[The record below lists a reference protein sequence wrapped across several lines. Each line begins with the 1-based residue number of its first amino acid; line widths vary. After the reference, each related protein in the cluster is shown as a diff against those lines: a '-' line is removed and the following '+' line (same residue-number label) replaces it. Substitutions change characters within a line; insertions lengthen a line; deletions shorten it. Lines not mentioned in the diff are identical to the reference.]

1 MKTRIHSVMAVAIVI
16 AMSLPLA
23 AQQPTAQQEGS
34 ERFNRAPISK
44 EILRVKLPK
53 PVEATL
59 PNGLTVLVLEDHRFP
74 LVSVQL
80 NISGAGALYE
90 PAGLPGV
97 ANMTASMLREG
108 SKTRSSRQIS
118 EEVDNLGASLS
129 AATGWGS
136 AATVLNASGLSDNF
150 DSWFALT
157 ADVLINP
164 TFPAEELSRLKL
176 QAKAGLR
183 NQRANP
189 GFLANER
196 FSKAVYGA
204 HPASVRSATNESV
217 DAMTPE
223 ILAKWH
229 AEHYLPQNSVLAIAG
244 DVNAQQTIAKLKT
257 WLEGWKKTDA
267 KETVPPNPAP
277 AASKAVYVVDRPG
290 SAQTD
295 LTLGNIAISRTDAD
309 YIPLVVMDQIVG
321 AGSASR
327 LFANLRERKGYTY
340 GAYSNFTA
348 LKYAG
353 PWLANSQVRGEVTD
367 GAMTEF
373 FNEIKRIREETVDA
387 KELEEQKRLIVAR
400 FALSLEQPATVL
412 SFAVIRKIYGFADNY
427 WDVYPEKIM
436 AVTAADVQRVAK
448 KYLNPEA
455 LQIVAVG
462 DASKIKSVMEKYG
475 PVQIFNA
482 EGKPVAPEG
491 SAK

>member
-1 MKTRIHSVMAVAIVI
+1 MKTKLHSFMAVALVV
-16 AMSLPLA
+16 SLAVPLA
-23 AQQPTAQQEGS
+23 AQQPTPQEAGN

-59 PNGLTVLVLEDHRFP
+59 PNGLSVLILEDHRFP
-74 LVSVQL
+74 LVSMQL

-90 PAGLPGV
+90 SADMPGV
-97 ANMTASMLREG
+97 AQMTAGMLREG
-108 SKTRSSRQIS
+108 TKTRSSKQLA
-118 EEVDNLGASLS
+118 EEIDNLGATFG
-129 AATGWGS
+129 AGTGWGS
-136 AATVLNASGLSDNF
+136 ASTVLNASGLSDNF
-150 DSWFALT
+150 DSWFALA
-157 ADVLINP
+157 ADALMNP
-164 TFPAEELSRLKL
+164 TFPADELSRLKL
-176 QAKAGLR
+176 QSKAGLR

-196 FSKAVYGA
+196 FSKAVYGS
-204 HPASVRSATNESV
+204 HPASVRTATVESI

-229 AEHYLPQNSVLAIAG
+229 ADHYAPQNSLLAIAG

-257 WLEGWKKTDA
+257 WFAAWKRTDA
-267 KETVPPNPAP
+267 KVENAENPAP
-277 AASKAVYVVDRPG
+277 SKEKHVFLVDRPG

-295 LTLGNIAISRTDAD
+295 LTLGNIAISRSDPD
-309 YIPLVVMDQIVG
+309 YVPLVVMDQVIG

-373 FNEIKRIREETVDA
+373 LNEIKRIREEPVDA

-400 FALSLEQPATVL
+400 FALSLEQPATIL
-412 SFAVIRKIYGFADNY
+412 NFAVLRKLYNFPENY

-448 KYLNPEA
+448 KYLNPDA

-475 PVQIFNA
+475 PVQVFNA
-482 EGKPVAPEG
+482 DGKPVTSG
-491 SAK
+491 NSSK